1 MKNYMLKITL
11 EIDLGEFETVDD
23 AATVAS
29 NIADEFLSDA
39 YNVADQV
46 LCETDEDGA
55 VIRQVEWN

>member
-1 MKNYMLKITL
+1 MKNFMLKIAL

-23 AATVAS
+23 AATEARHT
-29 NIADEFLSDA
+29 ADDFMDA
-39 YNVADQV
+39 YIVAEQI